1 MHCYLLIYKS
11 GNDLNVKLL
20 KIRKQSKY
28 LITDYSR
35 IHMAIKNNTMN
46 CGVFIPSKQGS
57 IYGEVEDRE

>member
-28 LITDYSR
+28 LITDYAR
-35 IHMAIKNNTMN
+35 ICMAIKNNTTN
-46 CGVFIPSKQGS
+46 YGVFIPSKQES
-57 IYGEVEDRE
+57 IYGEVEGRE